1 MKHTRRLVFLFY
13 NLEKYEYSDNDTD
26 SGVNFH
32 ESGNDTEKP
41 ADDGAYYGD
50 PTGDGCCEPD
60 CETCNETDYEID
72 KDGDDEAYNVLSSE
86 AYGKILFKHD
96 VLLIIKIYE

>member
-13 NLEKYEYSDNDTD
+13 NLEKYEYSDNDTYEA
-26 SGVNFH
+26 VETN
-32 ESGNDTEKP
+32 ETACDTEEP
-41 ADDGAYYGD
+41 ADDVAEYGD
-50 PTGDGCCEPD
+50 PTNDKSCEL
-60 CETCNETDYEID
+60 DYEACNCTYYKIN
-72 KDGDDEAYNVLSSE
+72 KERDDESYNVLSSE